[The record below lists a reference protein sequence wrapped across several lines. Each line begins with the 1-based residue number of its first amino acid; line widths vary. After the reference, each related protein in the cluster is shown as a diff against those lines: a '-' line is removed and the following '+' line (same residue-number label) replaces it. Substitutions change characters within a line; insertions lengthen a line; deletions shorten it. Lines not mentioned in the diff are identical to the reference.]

1 MPKTCHINLGD
12 NDNGPGF
19 QCLAFY
25 MDEHGN
31 AGQPD
36 PNSPAHM
43 AAVQLLRHLDTL
55 GKRTDLKGEDLR
67 EYLSSVPK
75 DTDAE
80 PEEPLIVVPPSSA
93 TH

>member
-1 MPKTCHINLGD
+1 MPKSVHLNLGD
-12 NDNGPGF
+12 EENGPGF

-31 AGQPD
+31 SGPPD

-55 GKRTDLKGEDLR
+55 GQRTDLKSDDPR

-75 DTDAE
+75 ET